1 MIDSGIQT
9 FPPALLLGSKIYIT
23 CHETLA
29 TMGVCTELTREVPR
43 EALSIFH
50 FSFPHARA
58 RTRGGADAVETHFS
72 HRNECHSTGTCSSSV
87 CRSAIGKRATHC
99 LVH

>member
-50 FSFPHARA
+50 FSFPHAHGLPESLKGE
-58 RTRGGADAVETHFS
+58 TTNYGAM
-72 HRNECHSTGTCSSSV
+72 
-87 CRSAIGKRATHC
+87 
-99 LVH
+99 